1 MLSCER
7 IAKLPRYC
15 RNYAH
20 ETQKCPAKDGGA
32 RIICAM
38 DGAYTPV
45 SSSIETLKSI
55 ISYRILAAKRSE
67 RESTRRYSTLGPGT
81 CAPSTQ
87 KKFIK
92 IYWFSVGSSVSDSL
106 SCSTAGSTYVYVFSD
121 FLKMVSL
128 DPTWHTVISSPSLM
142 SSLLIASTPAER

>member
-32 RIICAM
+32 RSICAM

-67 RESTRRYSTLGPGT
+67 RESTCRHSTLGPET
-81 CAPSTQ
+81 YAPSTQ
-87 KKFIK
+87 EK
-92 IYWFSVGSSVSDSL
+92 I
-106 SCSTAGSTYVYVFSD
+106 
-121 FLKMVSL
+121 
-128 DPTWHTVISSPSLM
+128 H
-142 SSLLIASTPAER
+142 

>member
-1 MLSCER
+1 MLSRER

-20 ETQKCPAKDGGA
+20 ETQKCLAKDGGA

-38 DGAYTPV
+38 DGVYDPV

-67 RESTRRYSTLGPGT
+67 RESTCHHSTPRPGT
-81 CAPSTQ
+81 YA
-87 KKFIK
+87 
-92 IYWFSVGSSVSDSL
+92 
-106 SCSTAGSTYVYVFSD
+106 TYVVAKWSRVCTGFRPV
-121 FLKMVSL
+121 LTLRACKM
-128 DPTWHTVISSPSLM
+128 
-142 SSLLIASTPAER
+142 

>member
-1 MLSCER
+1 MLSRER

-20 ETQKCPAKDGGA
+20 ETQKCLAKDGGA

-38 DGAYTPV
+38 DGVYDPV

-67 RESTRRYSTLGPGT
+67 RESTCHHSTLGPGT

-87 KKFIK
+87 EK
-92 IYWFSVGSSVSDSL
+92 I
-106 SCSTAGSTYVYVFSD
+106 
-121 FLKMVSL
+121 
-128 DPTWHTVISSPSLM
+128 H
-142 SSLLIASTPAER
+142 